1 MTNNMNSLTDDY
13 SFIKQIQ
20 FANYSPEQ
28 IKKIS
33 VVNITKA
40 QLYNSNGEPSPNGL
54 FDPKMGYIEPR
65 KRCRTCFKTLADCP
79 GHIGHIEL
87 ARPVFNIQ
95 YETETMKIMKSF
107 CPKCNKL
114 LINPNHHW
122 VKNLVATTK
131 NKRRERFEKISK
143 FISLKIKQ
151 CGGPSDKD
159 DEIYNPLG
167 CGAIQPSKYYNKLK
181 SDSLIILEWKV
192 EGESNEVISQSL
204 NAEMVHSIFKRI
216 SEDDAN
222 VLGFDKEWCH
232 PSSLII
238 TVLPVVPPC
247 VRPSVKQYNSQR
259 SEDDLT
265 HKYNDIIKANET
277 LKDKLSSDNNIS
289 PEHIKNYTDLLQY
302 HITTLF
308 NNNIT
313 GINPSKTRSGR
324 PMKTLAE
331 RLKGKQGRI
340 RHNLMGKRVDF
351 SARSVISPDANIKI
365 GELGVPLKVAM
376 NLTFPEVVN
385 KYNINQMYKLVRNG
399 NAMYPGAKSIKSVKD
414 KKTRLLE
421 YRDTN
426 SIVLEFG
433 DIVNRHL
440 LNGDTVLFNR
450 QPSLHKMSMMAHK
463 VRVIYEGN
471 TFRLNIDVCTPY
483 NADFDGDEM
492 NMHVPQSYQTAIELD
507 MIAAVPK
514 HILSPSNMAPIIK
527 PSQDNLLGIYKMTDN
542 GVEFTH
548 QELMNMLIGV
558 EKFTGVLPE
567 PEIKEGNYIRWTG
580 RQLFSLILP
589 PINIYKNNEDEPTK
603 DNVLIENGILKQGQ
617 VDKSISGKIVHM
629 IFNEYG
635 YKEAE
640 RYLNDLQCIT
650 TRYMIRSGYSVGIS
664 DLVIHPDLKKRFQE
678 EILKGKEQVI
688 DVTKKTHL
696 NILEDVNEGLDQIY
710 ESTVRKIT
718 SDIVGGIT
726 SKGKKSI
733 SKYNRI
739 KFMVDSGSKG
749 SSMNIQQMVFLLGEQ
764 SIDGKRVPL
773 GFPDRSLPHFP
784 RYENGIESRGFVA
797 NNFIDGLTPQEL
809 FFHAM
814 AGREGLIDTAVKTAN
829 SGYLQRKLIKATEDL
844 KVNHDY
850 TVRSSNNDIVEFVYG
865 SDGFYPAY
873 LERQNTKL
881 IKLDNDKLMNNY
893 IIDENEKFE
902 TYVVKKEITKMKK
915 NADYKKKISKYN
927 NDVKECIDILYK
939 KYALFYE
946 KINNL
951 VLYYPI
957 DIAKKVDTVAKVF
970 NLTSGVK
977 SDISPIYVIDGI
989 YEILNKC
996 SVNDIN
1002 NNTLRILLV
1011 DNLSPKRLLRD
1022 LNFNKI
1028 AFDFLKNAIMARFDD
1043 VLVEGGEMVGP
1054 LASQSIGEKS
1064 TQLTL
1069 NSVEWNTELL
1079 IEVDGVYKRVKIGEW
1094 IDSRIKLA
1102 DVENIENHPND
1113 TTLEYIKDCK
1123 VRVMAPTE
1131 DGNIIWD
1138 DVEAVTKH
1146 PVINKDGSNTLI
1158 KVTLDSGREIIA
1170 TKGKSFLKRV
1180 NNKIK
1185 PVEGDKLMVGDFIPV
1200 STIFAKDGDKDDLN
1214 EWDYSN
1220 YIQKDDFIYMS
1231 EIEKAYSEYQ
1241 YLYVNKGIRHWFSNN
1256 SNFIIP
1262 YSRSDSFMEAYKSQF
1277 SKNKNNEKCR
1287 RNSNKVFRD
1296 KCVYPKF
1303 RSNKQSGHLTEKLEL
1318 DENFGFF
1325 VGAYLAKGH
1334 CTKYQ
1339 VLISNNDDD
1348 YIDKIKQFASKY
1360 DLKYHVV
1367 DINKNGGRSRTLRIH
1382 SYVLAQLIIKSM
1394 GKTSD
1399 CKRIPSELLRGN
1411 DIFLKG
1417 LIDGYISGDGTVN
1430 KRKSINVSSI
1440 SQGLLYDIQNILLKY
1455 QIFTKIKPAK
1465 NAQIYNIKKGL
1476 KARLSYNMN
1485 LSVADSYKFKQHFKL
1500 TIKKKQSRLDEFTE
1514 PLIKYSRTD
1523 IVPDIDTMQ
1532 YGNITIKRHELDK
1545 YINGSNNDDDIKV
1558 FEAVKNENIY
1568 YDKIVSIE
1576 DIQNEHE
1583 YVYDLTVKKTKSFL
1597 SYSGVCLWDTFHSA
1611 GVGEK
1616 SNVTRGVPRLHELLS
1631 NTKKP
1636 KNPTCDVYLER
1647 EYRDDIEMASKI
1659 GNNIEC
1665 TTIGDLLLSDAI
1677 YLDKSNHLENVLPE
1691 DKDIMKIYEVFS
1703 KLTGDKTDVENNMW
1717 VIRLEFDRKKII
1729 ESKVSM
1735 SDIQLV
1741 LNNEYPDSVLM
1752 YMDDNASKLIF
1763 RIKLSF
1769 TNNPLNMEDDIT
1781 YLKDKIEEI
1790 KTIMVKGV
1798 NNITKVYYIA
1808 KNKNIYYEKV
1818 GDLYEERQEIVI
1830 NTDGSNLFDI
1840 LMIDGVDKERT
1851 YSIDPNEMNSVFG
1864 IEAARYM
1871 IENQIT
1877 DVLEGSRAMTSPRHV
1892 SLLCNKMTNG
1902 GNIMS
1907 VDRHGINKENIGP
1920 LAKSSFEETTD
1931 QLLVASL
1938 FGDID
1943 DIKGVSANIMVGQ
1956 IPSCGTGDSKIIL
1969 DEEMLITQEKDKYD
1983 EDDEDID
1990 FNAYF
1995 EASKYCEEN
2004 DQMRFN
2010 INAIKEEDI
2019 EIDDLPDIM
2028 VE

>member
-1 MTNNMNSLTDDY
+1 MDNMMNSLADDY

-95 YETETMKIMKSF
+95 YEAETMKIMKCF

-122 VKNLVATTK
+122 VKNLVSTTK

-143 FISLKIKQ
+143 FISTKIKQ
-151 CGGPSDKD
+151 CGGSSDKD
-159 DEIYNPLG
+159 DDIFNPEG
-167 CGAIQPSKYYNKLK
+167 CGAIQPSKYHNKLK
-181 SDSLIILEWKV
+181 SDSVIILEWKV
-192 EGESNEVISQSL
+192 EGETNEVVSQSL
-204 NAEMVHSIFKRI
+204 NAEMVLAIFKRI

-222 VLGFDKEWCH
+222 VLGFNKEWCH

-238 TVLPVVPPC
+238 SVLPVVPPC

-277 LKDKLSSDNNIS
+277 LKDKLSSDNSIS
-289 PEHIKNYTDLLQY
+289 PEYIKNYTDLLQY

-399 NAMYPGAKSIKSVKD
+399 NTVYPGAKSIKSVKD

-433 DIVNRHL
+433 DIINRHL

-463 VRVIYEGN
+463 VRVIHEGN

-548 QELMNMLIGV
+548 QEVMNMLIGV
-558 EKFTGVLPE
+558 QKFTGVLPE
-567 PEIKEGNYIRWTG
+567 PEIRNGSYIRWTG

-678 EILKGKEQVI
+678 EILKGKQQVI

-718 SDIVGGIT
+718 SDIVSGI
-726 SKGKKSI
+726 SKKGKNSI

-764 SIDGKRVPL
+764 SIDNQRVPL

-865 SDGFYPAY
+865 SDGFYPSY
-873 LERQNTKL
+873 LERQSTKL
-881 IKLDNDKLMNNY
+881 INLDNDRLMNNY

-902 TYVVKKEITKMKK
+902 LYVVKKEVSKMKK
-915 NADYKKKISKYN
+915 SSDFKNKIKQYN
-927 NDVKECIDILYK
+927 QDVMNCIDILYN
-939 KYALFYE
+939 KYALYYQ

-957 DIAKKVDTVAKVF
+957 DIAKKVDTVVRVF
-970 NLTSGVK
+970 NLTSAPK
-977 SDISPIYVIDGI
+977 SDISPLYVIEGI
-989 YEILNKC
+989 YEILDHC
-996 SVNDIN
+996 SVNNID

-1022 LNFNKI
+1022 LHFNKI

-1069 NSVEWNTELL
+1069 N
-1079 IEVDGVYKRVKIGEW
+1079 
-1094 IDSRIKLA
+1094 
-1102 DVENIENHPND
+1102 
-1113 TTLEYIKDCK
+1113 
-1123 VRVMAPTE
+1123 
-1131 DGNIIWD
+1131 
-1138 DVEAVTKH
+1138 
-1146 PVINKDGSNTLI
+1146 
-1158 KVTLDSGREIIA
+1158 
-1170 TKGKSFLKRV
+1170 
-1180 NNKIK
+1180 
-1185 PVEGDKLMVGDFIPV
+1185 
-1200 STIFAKDGDKDDLN
+1200 
-1214 EWDYSN
+1214 
-1220 YIQKDDFIYMS
+1220 
-1231 EIEKAYSEYQ
+1231 
-1241 YLYVNKGIRHWFSNN
+1241 
-1256 SNFIIP
+1256 
-1262 YSRSDSFMEAYKSQF
+1262 
-1277 SKNKNNEKCR
+1277 
-1287 RNSNKVFRD
+1287 
-1296 KCVYPKF
+1296 
-1303 RSNKQSGHLTEKLEL
+1303 
-1318 DENFGFF
+1318 
-1325 VGAYLAKGH
+1325 
-1334 CTKYQ
+1334 
-1339 VLISNNDDD
+1339 
-1348 YIDKIKQFASKY
+1348 
-1360 DLKYHVV
+1360 
-1367 DINKNGGRSRTLRIH
+1367 
-1382 SYVLAQLIIKSM
+1382 
-1394 GKTSD
+1394 
-1399 CKRIPSELLRGN
+1399 
-1411 DIFLKG
+1411 
-1417 LIDGYISGDGTVN
+1417 
-1430 KRKSINVSSI
+1430 
-1440 SQGLLYDIQNILLKY
+1440 
-1455 QIFTKIKPAK
+1455 
-1465 NAQIYNIKKGL
+1465 
-1476 KARLSYNMN
+1476 
-1485 LSVADSYKFKQHFKL
+1485 
-1500 TIKKKQSRLDEFTE
+1500 
-1514 PLIKYSRTD
+1514 
-1523 IVPDIDTMQ
+1523 
-1532 YGNITIKRHELDK
+1532 
-1545 YINGSNNDDDIKV
+1545 
-1558 FEAVKNENIY
+1558 
-1568 YDKIVSIE
+1568 
-1576 DIQNEHE
+1576 
-1583 YVYDLTVKKTKSFL
+1583 
-1597 SYSGVCLWDTFHSA
+1597 TFHSA

-1631 NTKKP
+1631 NTKNP
-1636 KNPTCDVYLER
+1636 KNPTCNVYLER
-1647 EYRDDIEMASKI
+1647 EYGDDIEMASKI

-1665 TTIGDLLLSDAI
+1665 TMIGDLLLSDAI
-1677 YLDKSNHLENVLPE
+1677 YLDKSNHLDNVLPE
-1691 DKDIMKIYEVFS
+1691 DKDIMRIYEVFS
-1703 KLTGDKTDVENNMW
+1703 KLSGDKTDIENNMW
-1717 VIRLEFDRKKII
+1717 IIRLEFDRKKII

-1735 SDIQLV
+1735 SDIQIV

-1769 TNNPLNMEDDIT
+1769 SNNPLNMEDDVT
-1781 YLKDKIEEI
+1781 YLKDKIEDI
-1790 KTIMVKGV
+1790 KNVMIKGV
-1798 NNITKVYYIA
+1798 NNINKVYYLA
-1808 KNKNIYYEKV
+1808 KDKNIYYEKV
-1818 GDLYEERQEIVI
+1818 GNLYEEKQEIVI

-1840 LMIDGVDKERT
+1840 LMTDGVDKERT
-1851 YSIDPNEMNSVFG
+1851 YSIDPNEMNSIFG

-1877 DVLEGSRAMTSPRHV
+1877 DVLEGSHAMTSPRHV

-1938 FGDID
+1938 FGDTD

-1969 DEEMLITQEKDKYD
+1969 DEEMLITQEAML
-1983 EDDEDID
+1983 DDEDEVD
-1990 FNAYF
+1990 FNSYF
-1995 EASKYCEEN
+1995 ESSKYCEEN
-2004 DQMRFN
+2004 DQLRFN